1 MPIQRKK
8 IQPETKLTEKPMKAT
23 PNKENVKPV
32 EEPKR
37 LYGVK
42 ETTELI
48 TFIASVLYATMKAFA
63 DGKFH
68 WTEARLYFDS
78 LRLAPSAIGGIN
90 NVANEIK
97 DLDSSELEQIE
108 AHIIKV
114 LRLPEAYSAENAKLL
129 IEKAFDTWKVLTN
142 LFKAFK
148 G

>member
-1 MPIQRKK
+1 MSRRK
-8 IQPETKLTEKPMKAT
+8 IQPETKLTEKPVMAKAE
-23 PNKENVKPV
+23 PNNIKAV
-32 EEPKR
+32 EEPK
-37 LYGVK
+37 LTYGIK

-68 WTEARLYFDS
+68 WTEARLYWDS
-78 LRLAPSAIGGIN
+78 LRLAPAAIGGIN
-90 NVANEIK
+90 NVANELK

-114 LRLPEAYSAENAKLL
+114 LQLPEPYSVENAKLL
-129 IEKAFDTWKVLTN
+129 IQKSFDTWQVLTN
-142 LFKAFK
+142 LFKSFK

>member
-1 MPIQRKK
+1 
-8 IQPETKLTEKPMKAT
+8 MKAT

-32 EEPKR
+32 EEPKTA
-37 LYGVK
+37 YGVK

-114 LRLPEAYSAENAKLL
+114 LRLPETYSAENAKLL

>member
-1 MPIQRKK
+1 
-8 IQPETKLTEKPMKAT
+8 MKAT

-32 EEPKR
+32 EEPKTA
-37 LYGVK
+37 YGVK

>member
-8 IQPETKLTEKPMKAT
+8 IQPETKLTEKPIKAT

-32 EEPKR
+32 EAPKTA
-37 LYGVK
+37 YGIK

-114 LRLPEAYSAENAKLL
+114 LRLPETYSAENAKLL

-142 LFKAFK
+142 LFKAFRS
-148 G
+148 

>member
-1 MPIQRKK
+1 MQRKK
-8 IQPETKLTEKPMKAT
+8 IQLETNITQKPMKAT

-32 EEPKR
+32 EEPKKA
-37 LYGVK
+37 YGIK

-90 NVANEIK
+90 DVANEIK
-97 DLDSSELEQIE
+97 DLDSIELEQIE

-114 LRLPEAYSAENAKLL
+114 LRLPEPHSVENAKIL
-129 IEKAFDTWKVLTN
+129 IAKAFDTWRILTN
-142 LFKAFK
+142 LFKSFRV
-148 G
+148 